1 MIPEQLGEFVIQ
13 VKTVDIFSVN
23 GFHGNSNLGYLC
35 LQAKSAELY
44 HCGLIPVPGSD
55 PPLRVI
61 GCMLPSHLKS
71 TLYPTL
77 ANSTLIEKTEQTK
90 RDMIS
95 LAVQIKSCPDQNL
108 KVSEFCYEIFQI
120 YFYNYPFFYRELKYP
135 LVYKMPH

>member
-1 MIPEQLGEFVIQ
+1 MGEFVIQ

-77 ANSTLIEKTEQTK
+77 ANSTLIEKTEQTN

-108 KVSEFCYEIFQI
+108 KVSEFGYESFQI
-120 YFYNYPFFYRELKYP
+120 YFYNYTFFYIEN
-135 LVYKMPH
+135 